1 MYRGRQTKT
10 GTKTMKASIKEIK
23 KLDSGDFAVLWAGS
37 KRWALIKKE
46 DSAMIEFAIYY
57 TLTK

>member
-1 MYRGRQTKT
+1 
-10 GTKTMKASIKEIK
+10 MKASIKEIK

-46 DSAMIEFAIYY
+46 DSVMIEFAIYF